1 MTVNELSQAI
11 RNLMMSQPMI
21 SAGPMGGVINSAMAI
36 LDSYRNF
43 AINVQTYP
51 MQDSFKFNSMAEMQR
66 FENTLTM
73 LICQSFQEK
82 GINVMAYMMQGN
94 MAMMNNPYAQP
105 MQPNMQPPQGTHSHL
120 AFNQPQAP
128 RFGGNR
134 PVGQFQP
141 QYGMGP
147 APVNGSMPQ
156 APVAPPMGNGAPMPQ
171 RPPMGGYPPRPQ
183 MGGVAS
189 MPQRPPMGGYPSR
202 PPMGGGA
209 PAPKTYPRT
218 PAPAKPIKMD
228 NEVPSDAVVAEQKPQ
243 DVEIPMPVVQPSKAS
258 IKTQEIS
265 TAKPT
270 VTKAS
275 SQKPPLLLDTEPD
288 VMDFGGGVDDNP
300 PSGPAAGRDYLL
312 QLLKK

>member
-43 AINVQTYP
+43 AMTVQTYP
-51 MQDSFKFNSMAEMQR
+51 MQDSFKFNSISEMQR

-73 LICQSFQEK
+73 LVCQSFQEK

-94 MAMMNNPYAQP
+94 MAMMNNPYVQP
-105 MQPNMQPPQGTHSHL
+105 MQPNMQPTQGTHSHL

-147 APVNGSMPQ
+147 APAPGAMPQ
-156 APVAPPMGNGAPMPQ
+156 PPMGSGAPMPP
-171 RPPMGGYPPRPQ
+171 RPPMGGYPPRPP
-183 MGGVAS
+183 MGNGAP
-189 MPQRPPMGGYPSR
+189 MPPRPPMGGYPSR
-202 PPMGGGA
+202 PPMGGNGS
-209 PAPKTYPRT
+209 APKTYPKT
-218 PAPAKPIKMD
+218 SAPAKPIAMD
-228 NEVPSDAVVAEQKPQ
+228 NAVPSDVAPEQKPQ
-243 DVEIPMPVVQPSKAS
+243 EVEIPMPVVQPSKAS

-270 VTKAS
+270 VTKAP
-275 SQKPPLLLDTEPD
+275 SQKPPLLLDTEPE
-288 VMDFGGGVDDNP
+288 VMDFGGGADDVP